1 MSIFNHRDISSQLAV
16 TNQPPANL
24 DLGSLDFKQSIPFH
38 EKSLEASLDNGHEQ
52 HCHCEH
58 GQPSSLGHH
67 ACHNIRLRQLLLPA
81 VLVLVAL
88 GGLLAWS
95 CVSGHGVS
103 DWGFDNL
110 VGRALGDDTSSSG
123 SNIFVQNKRQ

>member
-1 MSIFNHRDISSQLAV
+1 MSISKHRDISSQPAV
-16 TNQPPANL
+16 TNQPQANL
-24 DLGSLDFKQSIPFH
+24 DLGFLDLKQSIPFH
-38 EKSLEASLDNGHEQ
+38 EKSLETSLDNGHEQ
-52 HCHCEH
+52 HCYCEH

-88 GGLLAWS
+88 GSLLAWS
-95 CVSGHGVS
+95 CVSEYGVS

-110 VGRALGDDTSSSG
+110 VGRAFGNTSSS
-123 SNIFVQNKRQ
+123 IFAQNKCQ